1 MNIMNQMKNY
11 PVCGA
16 RDRKNKV
23 FFFGVYRKVFFMFIN
38 LHDVHKLG
46 WRGGRGGFW
55 WSNLSFDGLNL
66 KIL

>member
-16 RDRKNKV
+16 RDIKNKV

-55 WSNLSFDGLNL
+55 
-66 KIL
+66 